1 MDLRS
6 LGYDVHVVADC
17 SMARSLEDR
26 HLAFERMRQIGCFVT
41 TSESVIFKLMKD
53 KNHESFNT
61 VRKFVMNTSVE
72 TGLAGNGVAGKL

>member
-26 HLAFERMRQIGCFVT
+26 HLAFERMKQIGCFVT

-53 KNHESFNT
+53 KNNEHFNN
-61 VRKFVMNTSVE
+61 VRKLVMETSVE
-72 TGLAGNGVAGKL
+72 TGLASGGAKM

>member
-26 HLAFERMRQIGCFVT
+26 HLAFERMKQIGCILT

-53 KNHESFNT
+53 KNHEKFND
-61 VRKFVMNTSVE
+61 VRKLVMAPSLE
-72 TGLAGNGVAGKL
+72 TGLMGK